1 MSGVPPPEMSVVI
14 AAFSGAAA
22 LSRCLDSL
30 ASQSS
35 GVEVIVATDRPP
47 AEVEPLRRQHPAVR
61 FVFAPPDSGVFRLR
75 SLGLAESRGRLVG
88 LTEDHCTLAPTWV
101 SGLRRAAASGRWVL
115 GGPVESGHAGG
126 GYLWALYLSEYAN
139 FLPPLADGPAAY
151 VSGVNVA
158 YAGDALRACRPLW
171 REEFHDPLVLDALRA
186 AGYRCRLV
194 PEAGVRTSLRLS
206 PPAAVAHLFGGGRWY
221 GRFRKERVGRGR
233 RLLLA
238 LAAPLIPAVMLA
250 RVVRLVAARRPAAL
264 PATVAGLA
272 FLSVLLLAWGAG
284 EAVSYWFAAPGR
296 AGAASGGS

>member
-1 MSGVPPPEMSVVI
+1 
-14 AAFSGAAA
+14 
-22 LSRCLDSL
+22 
-30 ASQSS
+30 
-35 GVEVIVATDRPP
+35 
-47 AEVEPLRRQHPAVR
+47 
-61 FVFAPPDSGVFRLR
+61 
-75 SLGLAESRGRLVG
+75 
-88 LTEDHCTLAPTWV
+88 
-101 SGLRRAAASGRWVL
+101 
-115 GGPVESGHAGG
+115 
-126 GYLWALYLSEYAN
+126 
-139 FLPPLADGPAAY
+139 
-151 VSGVNVA
+151 
-158 YAGDALRACRPLW
+158 
-171 REEFHDPLVLDALRA
+171 LVLDALRA